1 MNGNRGLISGR
12 SGSTIVGMMTRA
24 RLMSGSLC
32 GVLLLVAS
40 PAAAQHRGPG
50 LFAGTFS
57 VTSNTTVSVTSPI
70 TTTESRVT
78 HERAEVRAGS
88 RGDLAI
94 HVTNER
100 GERCVL
106 EGNLSSET
114 SVTLLNGQRCT
125 MTDPVRNLRMNLSLR
140 SGSGSISGAHLSLRL
155 SWGVTTSAGFID
167 VLGTAS
173 QETSGTRTGGGPV
186 IAAPVAPTAPA
197 ATPMIAQPTP
207 VVIAPQVQPASLDPV
222 PTTTRGRRGRHGR
235 NSDTTEGVVMTG
247 AIPVTPTPAPAA
259 MPQNDAPIWGLP
271 TDLSTGAPVPVS
283 TPAAPAMAPV
293 APAPSAP
300 VLAPTPAPVAP
311 AMPPPAPAANT
322 PAPLWGAATSAPAL
336 GAPAPATA
344 PAFGAQP
351 SPGLGAPST
360 ATAPTFGAAPAATAP
375 MFGSPQPA
383 PTAPAGS
390 WGAFG
395 APQTPQPAAGGSPLV
410 SFGGQPGAAQSA
422 TAPAFG
428 TTQPAP
434 YGAMQPAPYGAMQ
447 PAPYGAMQP
456 TPYGATQPAP
466 YGYPQPAATP
476 YGYPQQPAPGAAP
489 LVQFGGQQRAPTPS
503 GWAPGAPAQPGVQ
516 TTPTQ
521 TAPRPL
527 VMFSVTNG
535 SF

>member
-24 RLMSGSLC
+24 RLMTGSLG

-186 IAAPVAPTAPA
+186 IAAPVAPTPSPAPVIA
-197 ATPMIAQPTP
+197 TPTPMIATPTP
-207 VVIAPQVQPASLDPV
+207 AVSIDPV
-222 PTTTRGRRGRHGR
+222 PTTTRGRRGRRGSS
-235 NSDTTEGVVMTG
+235 NATEGVVMTG
-247 AIPVTPTPAPAA
+247 AIPVTPTPAPTTTI
-259 MPQNDAPIWGLP
+259 PQNDAPIWGLP
-271 TDLSTGAPVPVS
+271 TDLATGAPVPVS
-283 TPAAPAMAPV
+283 STPVAPTMAPVAPVAPVPAVAPV
-293 APAPSAP
+293 APAPAP
-300 VLAPTPAPVAP
+300 VMQPT
-311 AMPPPAPAANT
+311 APAANT
-322 PAPLWGAATSAPAL
+322 PAPLWGAAT
-336 GAPAPATA
+336 
-344 PAFGAQP
+344 P
-351 SPGLGAPST
+351 SPGLGAPTT
-360 ATAPTFGAAPAATAP
+360 ASAPAFGTAPSSGLGAPTTAGAPGFGAAPAASAP
-375 MFGSPQPA
+375 MFGTTQPM
-383 PTAPAGS
+383 PTAPAAAGS
-390 WGAFG
+390 WGGLG
-395 APQTPQPAAGGSPLV
+395 APQAPQPTPGAAPLV
-410 SFGGQPGAAQSA
+410 SFGGQPGSPQSA

-428 TTQPAP
+428 APQPAP
-434 YGAMQPAPYGAMQ
+434 YGAMQPAPYGAVQ
-447 PAPYGAMQP
+447 PSPYGAMQP
-456 TPYGATQPAP
+456 TPYGAPQPTP

-489 LVQFGGQQRAPTPS
+489 LVQFGGQRGATPS
-503 GWAPGAPAQPGVQ
+503 GWAPGAPAQPGMQ
-516 TTPTQ
+516 PAPTQ
-521 TAPRPL
+521 TTPRPL